1 MYIFG
6 KEQFAFT
13 ANCTARL
20 EISNVDV
27 MRVLDVTGSMRG
39 SRIEGLR
46 AAAKDFFATLTDADV
61 GDDGQLRFG
70 VVPYSSTVNVGQILR
85 DADSAWLSESVTL
98 PSRRGDGWKEVEE
111 CGWQGS
117 DRKSTRL
124 NSSHSCASHMPP

>member
-1 MYIFG
+1 M
-6 KEQFAFT
+6 
-13 ANCTARL
+13 R
-20 EISNVDV
+20 ISDWSSDV
-27 MRVLDVTGSMRG
+27 CSSD
-39 SRIEGLR
+39 
-46 AAAKDFFATLTDADV
+46 LTDADV

-117 DRKSTRL
+117 GWRREWVCAKRNRYFYRYEDRPLPVGDRK
-124 NSSHSCASHMPP
+124 HVVEG

>member
-1 MYIFG
+1 
-6 KEQFAFT
+6 
-13 ANCTARL
+13 
-20 EISNVDV
+20 
-27 MRVLDVTGSMRG
+27 MRV

-111 CGWQGS
+111 CGRSEERRVG
-117 DRKSTRL
+117 KECVSTCR
-124 NSSHSCASHMPP
+124 SRWSPYH

>member
-1 MYIFG
+1 M
-6 KEQFAFT
+6 
-13 ANCTARL
+13 L
-20 EISNVDV
+20 
-27 MRVLDVTGSMRG
+27 VLDVTGSMRG

-117 DRKSTRL
+117 GWRREWVCVKRNRYFRSEEHTSELQSLMRISYAVFCL
-124 NSSHSCASHMPP
+124 K

>member
-1 MYIFG
+1 MIRLPPRSTRTDTLFPYTTRFRS
-6 KEQFAFT
+6 

-20 EISNVDV
+20 ESSNGDV
-27 MRVLDVTGSMRG
+27 MLVLDVTGSMRG

-85 DADSAWLSESVTL
+85 DADSA
-98 PSRRGDGWKEVEE
+98 
-111 CGWQGS
+111 
-117 DRKSTRL
+117 
-124 NSSHSCASHMPP
+124 